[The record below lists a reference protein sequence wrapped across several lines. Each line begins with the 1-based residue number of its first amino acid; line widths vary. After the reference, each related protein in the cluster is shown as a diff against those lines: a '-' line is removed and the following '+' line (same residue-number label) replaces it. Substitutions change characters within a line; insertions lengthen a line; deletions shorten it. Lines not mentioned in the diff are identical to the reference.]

1 MNKTQ
6 VNIPKNASN
15 GTHIGDHTRDVGL
28 GFVVGIE
35 VLILVGRDVPKL
47 EMMHIETSNSCRNAE
62 LALKHHIK
70 PGSQSLV
77 FLAGKP
83 GTEEK
88 QKQCCGNRIF
98 HAQPDAAQAK
108 MVACKIGQAALLLR
122 PQLQPTNMK
131 YLITGLGNVGY
142 EYDDTRHNIGFEVVD
157 ALCKSLNGEWKVN
170 HHGDLAEVKFK
181 GRILLLLKPNTYMN
195 LSGKAVRYWLQ
206 KEKIPVENSLTVL
219 DDLNLDFGK
228 QRLRAKGSDGG
239 HNGLKNIQELLATD
253 AYPRLRIGIG
263 SSFSK
268 GKQVNYV
275 LGKWTEDEKAELPRI
290 LEKAEEV
297 IKTFVTLGL
306 ERAMN
311 TTGK

>member
-1 MNKTQ
+1 
-6 VNIPKNASN
+6 
-15 GTHIGDHTRDVGL
+15 
-28 GFVVGIE
+28 
-35 VLILVGRDVPKL
+35 
-47 EMMHIETSNSCRNAE
+47 
-62 LALKHHIK
+62 
-70 PGSQSLV
+70 
-77 FLAGKP
+77 
-83 GTEEK
+83 
-88 QKQCCGNRIF
+88 
-98 HAQPDAAQAK
+98 
-108 MVACKIGQAALLLR
+108 
-122 PQLQPTNMK
+122 MK
-131 YLITGLGNVGY
+131 YLITGLGNIGY
-142 EYDDTRHNIGFEVVD
+142 EYEGTRHNIGFEVVD
-157 ALCKSLNGEWKVN
+157 ALCSSLNGEWKGN

-195 LSGKAVRYWLQ
+195 LSGKAIRYWLQ
-206 KEKIPVENSLTVL
+206 KEKIPFENSLTVL

-239 HNGLKNIQELLATD
+239 HNGLKSIQEMLATD

-275 LGKWTEDEKAELPRI
+275 LGKWTEDEKAELPHI
-290 LEKAEEV
+290 LEKAQDV